1 MTRRDGITLVNG
13 HFLLLVSKLLHY
25 GVRRRRRVSDV
36 TASYTL
42 PQCQEILELPTSTWD
57 SILARRAETPG
68 MVHSPCTPQGQG
80 ALPPHGEQLMIR
92 QPSMVSNTSSDPD
105 MERKCK
111 SALRALRRARAEL
124 KTLKRKRADSAD
136 DGPRKRVLM
145 VADDDGGRP
154 DYASRLALA
163 RGRAGRMLPSGMLA
177 LAFRKC
183 LGGYVS
189 SKDVAGVLVDPR
201 IHRWSVVS
209 AELRLHA
216 SIVASTIQAHKVQ
229 LNFITRKMEDSW
241 QVGCFTLQGDATNS
255 NIYMNSKLHVLRIR
269 SFYRS
274 CVGTNIVDVHNDL
287 MADPQVVDGC
297 TAEHTMAMYKNAMKG
312 CGAPTWSTYIDRV
325 NAGDSDAAMVD
336 AAYILNT
343 DAGPDQIRFRKLAC
357 MEAEACQFITMWP
370 INCFKHQGHRMVVN
384 GIQVVESYMQGRF
397 GYFSSLTKI
406 VQCWRTDQRKF
417 FLMWRK
423 TFGDSSAINQSK
435 FLPPRCLAGRWGSIT
450 ACEDFLINIGGV
462 GHVGKVGGYNNK
474 SNQRID
480 ESLNKTSMSNK
491 SNRRINESIN
501 KTSMSNKYY
510 SQLGRCA
517 SVDQT

>member
-1 MTRRDGITLVNG
+1 MVP
-13 HFLLLVSKLLHY
+13 S
-25 GVRRRRRVSDV
+25 GVLGMDHGGGAKQGAWRG
-36 TASYTL
+36 
-42 PQCQEILELPTSTWD
+42 PM
-57 SILARRAETPG
+57 G
-68 MVHSPCTPQGQG
+68 MVQ
-80 ALPPHGEQLMIR
+80 PHGEQRPGGDLQLMMR
-92 QPSMVSNTSSDPD
+92 QPSIQSNTSSDKTHSPD

-111 SALRALRRARAEL
+111 SALRALRRARTEL

-136 DGPRKRVLM
+136 DGGRKRLLM

-163 RGRAGRMLPSGMLA
+163 RGRAGRMLPTGMLA

-216 SIVASTIQAHKVQ
+216 SIVASTIQADKVQ
-229 LNFITRKMEDSW
+229 LNFITRRMEDSW

-343 DAGPDQIRFRKLAC
+343 DAGPDQVRFRKLAC
-357 MEAEACQFITMWP
+357 MEAEACQFVTLWP
-370 INCFKHQGHRMVVN
+370 INCFKHQGLRMVVN

-406 VQCWRTDQRKF
+406 VQCWRTDQRMC
-417 FLMWRK
+417 FLTWRK

-450 ACEDFLINIGGV
+450 ACEDFLIHIGGV

-474 SNQRID
+474 SHQRIN
-480 ESLNKTSMSNK
+480 ESTNKTSMSNK
-491 SNRRINESIN
+491 SNQRINESIN
-501 KTSMSNKYY
+501 KTSMSNKYD